1 MCLTKERKLIQGVEC
16 NSFPKEKMYILLK
29 KGKFDMY
36 VIKSPQFTLYFE
48 NMESLKSKPEV
59 FVLSKGTLMGY
70 CIVQLYDDMEDK
82 LHDSSERMVFM
93 SSENMK
99 LKKRCRLIQRVEN
112 WSDLLKY
119 VNE

>member
-1 MCLTKERKLIQGVEC
+1 MTKERKLIQGVEC

-70 CIVQLYDDMEDK
+70 CIVQLYDDMEDM

-99 LKKRCRLIQRVEN
+99 LKKGCRLIQRVEN